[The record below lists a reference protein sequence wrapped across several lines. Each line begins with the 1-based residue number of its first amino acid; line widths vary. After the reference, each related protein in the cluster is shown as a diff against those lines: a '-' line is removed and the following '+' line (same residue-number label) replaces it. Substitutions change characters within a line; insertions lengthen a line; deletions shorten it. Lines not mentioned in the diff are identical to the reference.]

1 MRHRHGR
8 LREVHPIVRCTP
20 RIIIPGIK
28 IVRVLR
34 RYRALRILFYCH
46 GLAYDGWFN
55 LARRGPTLTPDST
68 DPADPKE
75 SEQPE

>member
-1 MRHRHGR
+1 
-8 LREVHPIVRCTP
+8 
-20 RIIIPGIK
+20 
-28 IVRVLR
+28 VLR